1 MDEYVKREKVHEVVS
16 RLQKYVWKNPVEH
29 GPMGQIKYRITV
41 GADDVD
47 FEVDKIPAEDVV
59 PVSQWIPVGERM
71 PEVGKAVLVIASG
84 WPKPKTELRGAVEI
98 ATLYTDKTQPDW
110 VLEAWLDWEN
120 PEVTHWMPLPEAPE
134 VEK

>member
-59 PVSQWIPVGERM
+59 PVVRCKDCKNWIPGGYKSIDDPQNPQCGGRCWYSVIPRFENDFCSY
-71 PEVGKAVLVIASG
+71 GKR
-84 WPKPKTELRGAVEI
+84 K
-98 ATLYTDKTQPDW
+98 
-110 VLEAWLDWEN
+110 
-120 PEVTHWMPLPEAPE
+120 
-134 VEK
+134 EKET